1 MERHGTVAVLEQ
13 ELGGVREALV
23 AAEHEAQALIAETT
37 PSWRDGARN
46 LVDYVALRRH
56 DLRELQGRLAALG
69 LSSLGRAEAHVM
81 PTLDAVLGA
90 LRALRG
96 HGGLPADASDALA
109 ASDRLLAQHT
119 RELLGA
125 PREGRA
131 VRVMVTASSEVATR
145 RQLVQDLMVAG
156 MDVLRINSAHD
167 DEAVWRKMI
176 ANVREAGREIE
187 RACVVQVDLSGPKL
201 RTGAFESAPGI
212 VHWKPKRDAR
222 GDVTAPA
229 RVWLTPSESPAPAPP
244 GADAAVPIAGS
255 WLAHVDADDQIE
267 FCDRRGK
274 RRVLSIVAVDGE
286 SRWAEAFESAYVEEG
301 TVFRTARTAG
311 GGRVGPLSMV
321 EAPILLSAGDTAVLV
336 KDDRQG
342 RGALRGSGGVLLS
355 PAVIP
360 CTLPEVFASARPG
373 HRIWFDDGRI
383 GGVILSCESD
393 QLRVRIDQAGPEG
406 SKLSADKGI
415 NLPDTPLALPALSE
429 ADRSALAV
437 AAECADVVGLSFA
450 RRVSD
455 VEALQDA
462 LRTVD
467 RRIGVILKIETREG
481 FENLPGMLVRAMRT
495 PPLGVMIARGDLAVE
510 CGYERL
516 AELQEELLCV
526 CEAAH
531 APVVWATQ
539 VLESLAKSGQPSRAE
554 ISDAA
559 MSVRAECVMLNK
571 GPHILHAVRTLDDIL
586 KRMEGHQRKRTPML
600 RALQSLHSPA

>member
-1 MERHGTVAVLEQ
+1 MERHGTLASLEQ
-13 ELGGVREALV
+13 ELDNVRAAVV
-23 AAEHEAQALIAETT
+23 AAEHEAQGLIARTT
-37 PSWRDGARN
+37 PEWRDGARN

-90 LRALRG
+90 LRSLRG
-96 HGGLPADASDALA
+96 HRGSRVDTPDPLA
-109 ASDRLLAQHT
+109 ASERHLAQHT
-119 RELLGA
+119 RELLGP

-131 VRVMVTASSEVATR
+131 VRIMVTAPTEAARS
-145 RQLVQDLMVAG
+145 RQLVRDLIVAG

-167 DEAVWRKMI
+167 DEAAWREMI
-176 ANVREAGREIE
+176 ANAREAGREVE
-187 RACVVQVDLSGPKL
+187 RSCVVQVDLPGPKL
-201 RTGAFESAPGI
+201 RTGAFESAPG
-212 VHWKPKRDAR
+212 VVRWKPKRDAR

-229 RVWLTPSESPAPAPP
+229 RVWLTPAESPTPAPP
-244 GADAAVPIAGS
+244 GSDAAVPVAGS
-255 WLAHVDADDQIE
+255 WLAHIDAGDRVE
-267 FCDRRGK
+267 LLDRRGK
-274 RRVLSIVAVDGE
+274 HRKLTVVAVDGD
-286 SRWAEAFESAYVEEG
+286 SRWAEAFETAYIDEG
-301 TVFRTARTAG
+301 TVLRSQRMATT
-311 GGRVGPLSMV
+311 GRVGSLPPLDT
-321 EAPILLSAGDTAVLV
+321 PIVLSVGDTAVVV
-336 KDDRQG
+336 KDDRPG
-342 RGALRGSGGVLLS
+342 RGALRGSSGALLS
-355 PAVIP
+355 PAVIA

-383 GGVILSCESD
+383 GGVIVSCESD
-393 QLRVRIDQAGPEG
+393 ELRVRIDQASPQG

-415 NLPDTPLALPALSE
+415 NLPDTPLPIPALSE
-429 ADRSALAV
+429 HDRAALAV
-437 AAECADVVGLSFA
+437 ASECADIVALSFA

-455 VEALQDA
+455 VEALQAA
-462 LRTVD
+462 LHAAN
-467 RRIGVILKIETREG
+467 RRISLLLKIETREG
-481 FENLPGMLVRAMRT
+481 FENLAGMLLQAMRT

-571 GPHILHAVRTLDDIL
+571 GPHIVHAVRTLDDIL
-586 KRMEGHQRKRTPML
+586 KRMQGHQHKRTPML
-600 RALQSLHSPA
+600 RALQSLHLPT